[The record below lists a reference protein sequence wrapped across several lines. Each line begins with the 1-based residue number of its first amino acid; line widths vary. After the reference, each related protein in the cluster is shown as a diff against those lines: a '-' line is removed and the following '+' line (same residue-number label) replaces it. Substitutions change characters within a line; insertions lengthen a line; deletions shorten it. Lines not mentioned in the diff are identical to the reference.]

1 MLNEIQ
7 MRQKLREQAER
18 FRHHYARKEWAK
30 AKMAYFRAQ
39 TIAVFM
45 ELPDEEMIELFG
57 NRAYKED
64 HEELK
69 DGLFRE
75 EQVEIVSYECIKR
88 NYTYDYLLLKPKRP
102 DRYME
107 EFEGSG
113 T

>member
-1 MLNEIQ
+1 MINEIQ
-7 MRQKLREQAER
+7 TRQKLQEQAEI
-18 FRHHYARKEWAK
+18 FKHHFEKKEWSK
-30 AKMAYFRAQ
+30 AKMAYLRAQ
-39 TIAVFM
+39 TVAVFM
-45 ELPDEEMIELFG
+45 EMSDQEMIELFG

-64 HEELK
+64 YEELQ

-75 EQVEIVSYECIKR
+75 EQVEIVGYECIKR